1 MATAELETSG
11 LMDNSDKSR
20 MITLPDGKE
29 PVQLGSGL
37 VSGILGEGGS
47 SILYEIHNVP
57 LGFQRAVKLLKP
69 NHTRESFERFFKEF
83 RIGAQL
89 NHPNI
94 IVVHHVGQW
103 HGLPYIEM
111 EKISGFS
118 LAEIITQ
125 FAPLP
130 TGLCTALGISLCK
143 ILEYL
148 EDCSFE
154 LKKKKY
160 KGLLHLDIKPSNIL
174 LSELG
179 SIKLMDFGLATPL
192 QEPVSNGKVLSGIGS
207 PQYSAP
213 EVQFGTDTPDTRA
226 DIFSLGCILY
236 EMISGTKTF
245 RGSTPESVI
254 ESRKNDGLIPLKKIA
269 KNVPSELIELV
280 DRCLAFEKESRPASP
295 EEVRLELE
303 KIHQTI
309 TQLTPE
315 NTVTHYIE
323 QRKRNEPF
331 SLPNVN
337 DHSKRIVVLTSTAVL
352 IFCVAMILLFA
363 LFKPA
368 EFNNTLF
375 SISSTLQPAPKPVTP
390 PPAPE
395 NKTQSDSYFY
405 APTNDAESKMLEALR
420 AAWGQRKF
428 DEMLNLITTFP
439 PELLKNKE
447 VVLYRLRASGRGGED
462 LGILL
467 NDFPTNDGEYY
478 FHKARYQYGLKEYSG
493 ALEALN
499 QAETNPSEFL
509 DKRILGQEIQ
519 LYRSRCLTSLFRE
532 NPTSENLTAALNAWD
547 RLLVIVQDKPES
559 MQNKEALREKKNLL
573 AEAEW
578 RGFKQP
584 EQPQASQAPSP
595 APTN

>member
-1 MATAELETSG
+1 MATAEIETSG
-11 LMDNSDKSR
+11 LMENSDKSR

-130 TGLCTALGISLCK
+130 SGLCTALGIILCK
-143 ILEYL
+143 VLEYL
-148 EDCSFE
+148 EVCTFE

-160 KGLLHLDIKPSNIL
+160 TGLLHLDLKPSNIL
-174 LSELG
+174 LSDLG
-179 SIKLMDFGLATPL
+179 AIKVMDFGLATPL
-192 QEPVSNGKVLSGIGS
+192 QEPVANGKFLSGIGS

-213 EVQFGTDTPDTRA
+213 EVQFGTDTPDIRT

-245 RGSTPESVI
+245 SGSTSESVI
-254 ESRKNDGLIPLKKIA
+254 ESRRSDGLVPLRKIT
-269 KNVPSELIELV
+269 KNTPPDLIELV
-280 DRCLAFEKESRPASP
+280 DACLSFEKEQRPSSP
-295 EEVRLELE
+295 EEIRLKLE
-303 KIHQTI
+303 KIHQRI
-309 TQLTPE
+309 TLLTPE

-331 SLPNVN
+331 SIPKVKA
-337 DHSKRIVVLTSTAVL
+337 HSNRTTILVAASVLAL
-352 IFCVAMILLFA
+352 CVSIILFFA

-368 EFNNTLF
+368 EFNNTLY
-375 SISSTLQPAPKPVTP
+375 SITSLLSSSKQDAAAPVQEKKK
-390 PPAPE
+390 E
-395 NKTQSDSYFY
+395 SDTYFY
-405 APTNDAESKMLEALR
+405 APSNDPETNMLETLR
-420 AAWGQRKF
+420 SAWGQRKF
-428 DEMLNLITTFP
+428 DEMLTLISTFP
-439 PELLKNKE
+439 PELLRNKE
-447 VVLYRLRASGRGGED
+447 VILYRLRASGRGGED

-478 FHKARYQYGLKEYSG
+478 FHKARYDYSLKQYS
-493 ALEALN
+493 AVLEDLDL
-499 QAETNPSEFL
+499 AESNPSEFL

-519 LYRSRCLTSLFRE
+519 LYRSRSLTSLFRE
-532 NPTSENLTAALNAWD
+532 NPTSENLDAAMNAWD
-547 RLLVIVQDKPES
+547 RLLVIVQDRPES
-559 MQNKEALREKKNLL
+559 IQSKEALREKKNLL

-578 RGFKQP
+578 RGFSHQ
-584 EQPQASQAPSP
+584 
-595 APTN
+595 

>member
-20 MITLPDGKE
+20 MIALPDGKE

-130 TGLCTALGISLCK
+130 TGLCTALGIILCK

-148 EDCSFE
+148 EDCTFE

-179 SIKLMDFGLATPL
+179 AIKLMDFGLATPL
-192 QEPVSNGKVLSGIGS
+192 QEPVANGKILSGIGS

-236 EMISGTKTF
+236 EMITGTKTF
-245 RGSTPESVI
+245 KGSTSESVI
-254 ESRKNDGLIPLKKIA
+254 ESRKNEGLIPLKKIA
-269 KNVPSELIELV
+269 KNVPSELIDLV
-280 DRCLAFEKESRPASP
+280 DRCLSFEKEFRPANS
-295 EEVRLELE
+295 EKVRLELE
-303 KIHQTI
+303 KIHQKL

-331 SLPNVN
+331 SLPKVN
-337 DHSKRIVVLTSTAVL
+337 DHSKQTVVLASTTVL
-352 IFCVAMILLFA
+352 TFCVVVILFFA

-375 SISSTLQPAPKPVTP
+375 SITSLLAPTP
-390 PPAPE
+390 LHQTAAVSAVE
-395 NKTQSDSYFY
+395 SKSQSDTYFY
-405 APTNDAESKMLEALR
+405 APSNDTESKMLDALR
-420 AAWGQRKF
+420 AAWSQRKF

-439 PELLKNKE
+439 PELLNNKE
-447 VVLYRLRASGRGGED
+447 VILYRLRASGRGGED

-467 NDFPTNDGEYY
+467 NDFATNDGEFF
-478 FHKARYQYGLKEYSG
+478 FHKARHQYGLKEYNG

-532 NPTSENLTAALNAWD
+532 NPSSDNLTAALNAWD
-547 RLLVIVQDKPES
+547 RLIVIVQDKPES
-559 MQNKEALREKKNLL
+559 MQSKEALREKKNLL

-584 EQPQASQAPSP
+584 EQSSGTSTSSAA
-595 APTN
+595 N

>member
-11 LMDNSDKSR
+11 LMDNSEKSR
-20 MITLPDGKE
+20 LITLPDGKE

-37 VSGILGEGGS
+37 ISGILGEGGS

-118 LAEIITQ
+118 LVEIIAQ

-130 TGLCTALGISLCK
+130 TGLCTAMGIILCK
-143 ILEYL
+143 VLEYL
-148 EDCSFE
+148 EDCTFE

-160 KGLLHLDIKPSNIL
+160 KGLLHLDLKPSNIL
-174 LSELG
+174 LSDLG
-179 SIKLMDFGLATPL
+179 AIKVMDFGLATPL
-192 QEPVSNGKVLSGIGS
+192 QEPVANGKTLSGIGS

-213 EVQFGTDTPDTRA
+213 EVQFGTDTPDIRA

-245 RGSTPESVI
+245 SGSTQESVI
-254 ESRKNDGLIPLKKIA
+254 ESRRSDGLVPLKKIA

-280 DRCLAFEKESRPASP
+280 DNCLSFEKDSRPSNP
-295 EEVRLELE
+295 EAIRLELE
-303 KIHQTI
+303 KIHQKI
-309 TQLTPE
+309 TSLTPE

-331 SLPNVN
+331 SLPKTKTRSNRTVTLV
-337 DHSKRIVVLTSTAVL
+337 SASVLTLCIV
-352 IFCVAMILLFA
+352 IILLFA
-363 LFKPA
+363 FYRPA

-375 SISSTLQPAPKPVTP
+375 SITSQLSPVTIQQQTDTH
-390 PPAPE
+390 PAQE
-395 NKTQSDSYFY
+395 IKNLSDSYFY
-405 APTNDAESKMLEALR
+405 APGDDAKTKMLESLR
-420 AAWGQRKF
+420 SAWGQRKF
-428 DEMLNLITTFP
+428 DEMLTLISTFP
-439 PELLKNKE
+439 QELLTEKE
-447 VVLYRLRASGRGGED
+447 VILYRLRASGRGGED

-478 FHKARYQYGLKEYSG
+478 FHKSRYDYGLKEYSK
-493 ALEALN
+493 ALEDLN
-499 QAETNPSEFL
+499 LAESSPSEFL

-532 NPTSENLTAALNAWD
+532 NPTSENLDATLSAWD

-559 MQNKEALREKKNLL
+559 IQNKEALREKKNLI

-578 RGFKQP
+578 RGFKQ
-584 EQPQASQAPSP
+584 QP
-595 APTN
+595 

>member
-29 PVQLGSGL
+29 QVQLGSGL

-118 LAEIITQ
+118 LAEIIAQ

-130 TGLCTALGISLCK
+130 TGLCTALGIILCK
-143 ILEYL
+143 VLEYL
-148 EDCSFE
+148 EDCTFE

-160 KGLLHLDIKPSNIL
+160 KGLLHLDLKPSNIL
-174 LSELG
+174 LSDLG
-179 SIKLMDFGLATPL
+179 AIKVMDFGLATPL
-192 QEPVSNGKVLSGIGS
+192 QEPVANGKVLAGIGS

-213 EVQFGTDTPDTRA
+213 EVQFGTDTPDIRA

-245 RGSTPESVI
+245 SGSTSESVI
-254 ESRKNDGLIPLKKIA
+254 ESRRSDGLVPLRKIA
-269 KNVPSELIELV
+269 KNIPSDLIDLV
-280 DRCLAFEKESRPASP
+280 DSCLSFEKEQRPSNP
-295 EEVRLELE
+295 EDIRLKLE
-303 KIHQTI
+303 KIHQKI
-309 TQLTPE
+309 TLLTPE

-331 SLPNVN
+331 SIPRVKSSSNRAVILV
-337 DHSKRIVVLTSTAVL
+337 SASVLTFCISI
-352 IFCVAMILLFA
+352 IFFFA

-375 SISSTLQPAPKPVTP
+375 SITSLLSSSQQESAPSTR
-390 PPAPE
+390 E
-395 NKTQSDSYFY
+395 NKSMSDSYFY
-405 APTNDAESKMLEALR
+405 APSNDPETKMLEALR
-420 AAWGQRKF
+420 TAWGQRKF
-428 DEMLNLITTFP
+428 DEMLAMITSFP

-447 VVLYRLRASGRGGED
+447 VILYRLRASGRGGED

-467 NDFPTNDGEYY
+467 NDFPTNDGEYF
-478 FHKARYQYGLKEYSG
+478 FHKARYDYGLKQYG
-493 ALEALN
+493 KALEDLN
-499 QAETNPSEFL
+499 LAESSPSEFL

-519 LYRSRCLTSLFRE
+519 LYRSRNLTSQFRE
-532 NPTSENLTAALNAWD
+532 NPTSENLNAALIAWD

-559 MQNKEALREKKNLL
+559 IQNKEALREKKNLL

-578 RGFKQP
+578 RGF
-584 EQPQASQAPSP
+584 
-595 APTN
+595 NH

>member
-11 LMDNSDKSR
+11 LMDNSEKSR
-20 MITLPDGKE
+20 LITLPDGKE

-118 LAEIITQ
+118 LVEIIAQ

-130 TGLCTALGISLCK
+130 IGLCTAMGIILCK
-143 ILEYL
+143 VLEYL
-148 EDCSFE
+148 EDCTFE

-160 KGLLHLDIKPSNIL
+160 KGLLHLDLKPSNIL
-174 LSELG
+174 LSDLG
-179 SIKLMDFGLATPL
+179 AIKVMDFGLATPL
-192 QEPVSNGKVLSGIGS
+192 QEPVANGKTLSGIGS

-213 EVQFGTDTPDTRA
+213 EAQFGTDVPDIRA

-245 RGSTPESVI
+245 SGSTSESVI
-254 ESRKNDGLIPLKKIA
+254 ESRKSDGLIPLKKIA
-269 KNVPSELIELV
+269 KNVPSELVELV
-280 DRCLAFEKESRPASP
+280 DKCLAFEKDSRPSNP
-295 EEVRLELE
+295 EAIRLELE
-303 KIHQTI
+303 KIHQKI
-309 TQLTPE
+309 TSLTPE

-331 SLPNVN
+331 SLPKTKTRSNRTVTLV
-337 DHSKRIVVLTSTAVL
+337 SAAVLTLCLV
-352 IFCVAMILLFA
+352 IILLFA
-363 LFKPA
+363 FYRPA

-375 SISSTLQPAPKPVTP
+375 SITSQLSPVTTQKQSEQHP
-390 PPAPE
+390 SQE
-395 NKTQSDSYFY
+395 NKNLSDSYFY
-405 APTNDAESKMLEALR
+405 APGDDAKTKMLESLR
-420 AAWGQRKF
+420 SAWGQRKF
-428 DEMLNLITTFP
+428 DEMLTLISTFP
-439 PELLKNKE
+439 QELLNEKE
-447 VVLYRLRASGRGGED
+447 VILYRLRASGRGGED

-478 FHKARYQYGLKEYSG
+478 FHKSRYDYGLKEYSK
-493 ALEALN
+493 ALDDLN
-499 QAETNPSEFL
+499 LAESSPSEFL

-532 NPTSENLTAALNAWD
+532 NPTSENLDAALSAWD

-559 MQNKEALREKKNLL
+559 IQSKEALREKKNLI

-578 RGFKQP
+578 RGFKQ
-584 EQPQASQAPSP
+584 QL
-595 APTN
+595 

>member
-111 EKISGFS
+111 EKIAGFS

-130 TGLCTALGISLCK
+130 TGLCTALGIVLCK

-148 EDCSFE
+148 EDCTFE

-179 SIKLMDFGLATPL
+179 TIKLMDFGLATPL
-192 QEPVSNGKVLSGIGS
+192 QEPVSNGKVLSGVGS

-213 EVQFGTDTPDTRA
+213 EVQFGTDTPDIRA

-245 RGSTPESVI
+245 RGTTSESVI

-280 DRCLAFEKESRPASP
+280 DKCLSFEKESRPANP
-295 EEVRLELE
+295 TEVRLELE
-303 KIHQTI
+303 KIHQKI

-315 NTVTHYIE
+315 NTVTYYIE

-331 SLPNVN
+331 SIAKVK
-337 DHSKRIVVLTSTAVL
+337 DISKRMLVLTSSSVL
-352 IFCVAMILLFA
+352 AFCVAVILLFA

-368 EFNNTLF
+368 EFNNTLY
-375 SISSTLQPAPKPVTP
+375 SITATLAPAPAPKAATP
-390 PPAPE
+390 PAASDS
-395 NKTQSDSYFY
+395 KSQSDSYFY
-405 APTNDAESKMLEALR
+405 APTNDAESKMLDALR
-420 AAWGQRKF
+420 SAWGQRKF

-447 VVLYRLRASGRGGED
+447 VILYRLRASGRGGED

-467 NDFPTNDGEYY
+467 NDFPTNDGEYF
-478 FHKARYQYGLKEYSG
+478 FHKARYQYGLKEYSN

-499 QAETNPSEFL
+499 HAETNPSEFL

-519 LYRSRCLTSLFRE
+519 LYRSRCFTSLFRE
-532 NPTSENLTAALNAWD
+532 NPSSENLTVALNAWD

-584 EQPQASQAPSP
+584 AQP
-595 APTN
+595 

>member
-130 TGLCTALGISLCK
+130 NGLCTALGIILCK

-148 EDCSFE
+148 EDCTFE

-179 SIKLMDFGLATPL
+179 AIKLMDFGLATPL

-213 EVQFGTDTPDTRA
+213 EVQFGTDTPDIRA
-226 DIFSLGCILY
+226 DIFSFGCILY

-280 DRCLAFEKESRPASP
+280 DRCLSFEKELRPASP

-303 KIHQTI
+303 KIHQKI

-315 NTVTHYIE
+315 NTVSHYIE

-331 SLPNVN
+331 SLPKVN
-337 DHSKRIVVLTSTAVL
+337 DHPKRAVVLVSASVL
-352 IFCVAMILLFA
+352 TFCIAGILFFA

-375 SISSTLQPAPKPVTP
+375 SIMSLLAPTPAPLHQASVAPVV
-390 PPAPE
+390 E
-395 NKTQSDSYFY
+395 NKAQSDSYFY
-405 APTNDAESKMLEALR
+405 APSNDTESKMLDALR
-420 AAWGQRKF
+420 TAWSQRKF
-428 DEMLNLITTFP
+428 DDMLNLITTFP

-447 VVLYRLRASGRGGED
+447 VILYRLRASGRGGED

-467 NDFPTNDGEYY
+467 NDFPTNDGEYF
-478 FHKARYQYGLKEYSG
+478 FHKARYQYGLKGYSE
-493 ALEALN
+493 ALSALN

-532 NPTSENLTAALNAWD
+532 NPSSENLTAALNAWD
-547 RLLVIVQDKPES
+547 GLLEIVQNKPES
-559 MQNKEALREKKNLL
+559 MQNKEALREKKNLF

-584 EQPQASQAPSP
+584 QDSP
-595 APTN
+595 TITSSSKH